1 MQKFNFNT
9 QYVYL
14 LYIYICLQEQLIN
27 IILMKYNLTINIFP
41 TKHNPVY
48 KVELN
53 IEKKQNIRFLK
64 NSKINLKNKKGIK

>member
-1 MQKFNFNT
+1 
-9 QYVYL
+9 
-14 LYIYICLQEQLIN
+14 
-27 IILMKYNLTINIFP
+27 MKYNLTINIFP

-64 NSKINLKNKKGIK
+64 NSKINLKNKKGIINKNDYYFIIFYNNS